1 VRPHP
6 LGQCAPMPLSA
17 HMAKVVMTYPCPQ
30 CGHPL
35 VKEGSW
41 FKTASNY
48 MCASC
53 GTAVQMTYAAKLRL
67 FAMYDRQQT
76 KPT

>member
-1 VRPHP
+1 
-6 LGQCAPMPLSA
+6 
-17 HMAKVVMTYPCPQ
+17 MTYPCPQ